1 MLNPK
6 LVDWR
11 DRRVWLIGASSGI
24 GAALA
29 RELDRRGA
37 RLAISARRSGK
48 LEELR
53 QTLAGQAHLSLPLD
67 VTHAQSLSEA
77 TESLVKTW
85 GEIDLVV
92 WLVGDYVAMGAQ
104 TFDLSSALKIAE
116 VNYLALLKGLATLLP
131 QFLRQGNGGLVLV
144 SSVAGF
150 RGLPKALAYG
160 PTKAAMINLAEVL
173 YLDLHERGIGVW
185 LVNPG
190 FVETPLTAG
199 NQFKMPAIIAPEQA
213 ALALLTGLSKG
224 GFEVHFPRRF
234 TTWLKLARMLPYSLY
249 FKLIGR
255 ITESGH

>member
-1 MLNPK
+1 MMMLNPK
-6 LVDWR
+6 ILEWR

-24 GAALA
+24 GAAVA

-37 RLAISARRSGK
+37 RLALSARRFDK

-53 QTLAGQAHLSLPLD
+53 LSMQGNLHLSLPLD
-67 VTHAQSLSEA
+67 VSHQ
-77 TESLVKTW
+77 ESLQEASQNLVEAW
-85 GEIDLVV
+85 GEIDLVI

-104 TFDLSSALKIAE
+104 SFDLANALKIAG
-116 VNYLALLKGLATLLP
+116 VNYLGLLKALGAVLP
-131 QFLRQGNGGLVLV
+131 QLLRQDHGGIVLV
-144 SSVAGF
+144 SSVAGY

-199 NQFKMPAIIAPEQA
+199 NTFKMPALIAPEEA
-213 ALALLTGLSKG
+213 ALALLAGLGKG

-234 TTWLKLARMLPYSLY
+234 TNWLKLARLIPYSLY
-249 FKLIGR
+249 FKLIRR
-255 ITESGH
+255 ITET